1 MREVIDQVTASI
13 LEARKGLEQ
22 ALTDLEKLPAIDPH
36 SLGFAAHA
44 LQNYLTVISG
54 TTELLSM
61 KVANHPE
68 PEVQTW
74 MAYMRQATELMG
86 RIVADLMNA
95 ATVSRKPALKCDK
108 VNLTKL
114 LQRFSDG
121 YQVKATEKRIQVT
134 YKPVQDKVFVL
145 ADGVALAAVLDN
157 LFSNALKYSPL
168 DGEVH
173 VTLWKD
179 SGTVVCA
186 VEDHGQGLSRED
198 QAKLFQRGVKLSA
211 VPTGGEPSS
220 GYGLAVAKELT
231 SLMNGEMWCESDLGK
246 GAKFFV
252 RLPRYDEA
260 NETSSGPPEMPAR

>member
-1 MREVIDQVTASI
+1 MRDVIDQVTASI
-13 LEARKGLEQ
+13 LDARRNLEQ
-22 ALTDLEKLPAIDPH
+22 ALVDLEKLPAIDPH

-44 LQNYLTVISG
+44 LQNYLTIISG
-54 TTELLSM
+54 TTELLSL
-61 KVANHPE
+61 KVVNHPE

-74 MAYMRQATELMG
+74 MAYMRQATEMMA
-86 RIVADLMNA
+86 RIVGDLMNS
-95 ATVSRKPALKCDK
+95 ATISRKPALKFDK

-121 YQVKATEKRIQVT
+121 YQVKAADKRIQVT
-134 YKPVQDKVFVL
+134 FKPAQDKVFVW

-168 DGEVH
+168 GGDVC
-173 VTLWKD
+173 VTLRKD
-179 SGTVVCA
+179 SGTVICA
-186 VEDHGQGLSRED
+186 VQDQGQGLSRED
-198 QAKLFQRGVKLSA
+198 QAKLFQRGVTLSA

-231 SLMNGEMWCESDLGK
+231 TLMNGELWCESDLGK

-252 RLPRYDEA
+252 LLPEYDDT
-260 NETSSGPPEMPAR
+260 NETNSGQLNASA

>member
-13 LEARKGLEQ
+13 LDARKGLEQ

-44 LQNYLTVISG
+44 LQNYLTIING
-54 TTELLSM
+54 TTELLSL
-61 KVANHPE
+61 KVVNHPE

-74 MAYMRQATELMG
+74 VAYMRQATEMMT
-86 RIVADLMNA
+86 RIVADLMNS
-95 ATVSRKPALKCDK
+95 ATVSRPPTMKFAK

-121 YQVKATEKRIQVT
+121 YHVKAINKQIQIK
-134 YKPVQDKVFVL
+134 YDPGPDKLFVW

-157 LFSNALKYSPL
+157 LFSNALKYSSP
-168 DGEVH
+168 GGKVEVM
-173 VTLWKD
+173 LWKD
-179 SGTVVCA
+179 SGTVICA
-186 VEDHGQGLSRED
+186 VQDQGQGLSRED

-231 SLMNGEMWCESDLGK
+231 TLMQGEIWCESQLGK
-246 GAKFFV
+246 GARFLL
-252 RLPRYDEA
+252 RLPAYDDM
-260 NETSSGPPEMPAR
+260 NETSAGPQKAPAR